1 LPELPFNKKMI
12 LDLYIIF
19 YGTFDERTTKH
30 ISKYKRIGYSMQE
43 KKLFAA
49 ISSSLVVSI
58 MIFVIIGTATVM
70 FASAQQQPTN
80 ATGTAEH
87 TEGEAGGTTVR
98 DSTAVLLAGQTIPGG
113 SFIHLYDST
122 PDAIATGHV
131 AAKIPCDENSNATLT
146 ILTGSAPNLQPAELE
161 LLPEL
166 STPGGLCLY
175 HADLA
180 SEQGGNLTTDIAI
193 QNPGED
199 DVELPATSTVVI
211 GVNKVFPGAAEEHE
225 SVGAATAGNSTQ

>member
-1 LPELPFNKKMI
+1 
-12 LDLYIIF
+12 
-19 YGTFDERTTKH
+19 
-30 ISKYKRIGYSMQE
+30 MQE
-43 KKLFAA
+43 KKIFAT
-49 ISSSLVVSI
+49 IFSVLVVSM
-58 MIFVIIGTATVM
+58 MIFVTIGTATVM
-70 FASAQQQPTN
+70 FASAQQQSTN
-80 ATGTAEH
+80 ATGTAAEH

-98 DSTAVLLAGQTIPGG
+98 DSTAVLLAGETIPGG

-122 PDAIATGHV
+122 PDAIASGHV
-131 AAKIPCDENSNATLT
+131 AAKIPCDDNSNATLT

-180 SEQGGNLTTDIAI
+180 SEQGGNMITDIAV

-211 GVNKVFPGAAEEHE
+211 GVNKVLPGAAEGHE
-225 SVGAATAGNSTQ
+225 SEEAAIAGNSTQ

>member
-1 LPELPFNKKMI
+1 
-12 LDLYIIF
+12 
-19 YGTFDERTTKH
+19 
-30 ISKYKRIGYSMQE
+30 MQE
-43 KKLFAA
+43 KKLFGTIFSA
-49 ISSSLVVSI
+49 LVVAL
-58 MIFVIIGTATVM
+58 MTFVTIGTSSVF
-70 FASAQQQPTN
+70 FASAQQPTN
-80 ATGTAEH
+80 TTGTTTEH

-98 DSTAVLLAGQTIPGG
+98 DSTAILLAGETIPGG

-131 AAKIPCDENSNATLT
+131 AAKIPCNEDSNATLT

-166 STPGGLCLY
+166 STPGELCLY

-180 SEQGGNLTTDIAI
+180 SEQGGNMTTDIAI
-193 QNPGED
+193 QNTGE

-211 GVNKVFPGAAEEHE
+211 GVNKILPGAAEEHHE
-225 SVGAATAGNSTQ
+225 TGEEAATATAGNATQ

>member
-1 LPELPFNKKMI
+1 
-12 LDLYIIF
+12 
-19 YGTFDERTTKH
+19 
-30 ISKYKRIGYSMQE
+30 MQE
-43 KKLFAA
+43 KKLFAT
-49 ISSSLVVSI
+49 IFSVLLVSM
-58 MIFVIIGTATVM
+58 MIFVTIGTATVM
-70 FASAQQQPTN
+70 FASAQQQSTN
-80 ATGTAEH
+80 ATGTAAEH

-98 DSTAVLLAGQTIPGG
+98 DSTAVLLAGETIPGG

-122 PDAIATGHV
+122 PDAIASGHV
-131 AAKIPCDENSNATLT
+131 AAKIPCDDNSNATLT

-180 SEQGGNLTTDIAI
+180 SEQGGNMTTDIAV

-211 GVNKVFPGAAEEHE
+211 GVNKVLPGTAEEHE
-225 SVGAATAGNSTQ
+225 SEEAAIAGNSTQ

>member
-1 LPELPFNKKMI
+1 
-12 LDLYIIF
+12 
-19 YGTFDERTTKH
+19 
-30 ISKYKRIGYSMQE
+30 MQE
-43 KKLFAA
+43 KKIFAT
-49 ISSSLVVSI
+49 IFSVLVVSM
-58 MIFVIIGTATVM
+58 MIFVTIGTSTMM

-80 ATGTAEH
+80 ATGTAAEH

-98 DSTAVLLAGQTIPGG
+98 DSTAVLLAGETIPGG

-131 AAKIPCDENSNATLT
+131 AAKIPCNEASNATLT

-166 STPGGLCLY
+166 STAGELCLY

-180 SEQGGNLTTDIAI
+180 SEQGGNMTTDIAI
-193 QNPGED
+193 QNPGEE

-211 GVNKVFPGAAEEHE
+211 GVNKILPGAAEEHHE
-225 SVGAATAGNSTQ
+225 TEEAATAGNSTQ